1 MTDIKNFLNGSSLQV
16 SYINVRYKIEF
27 LIKRKNNENG
37 NYEVAKMNNQ
47 PIGFLDSGVGGL
59 TVVKEAMKQLPNET
73 IYYIGD
79 TLRCPYGPRPVE
91 EIKQFTWEMTRF
103 LLSKKVKMIV
113 IACNTATAI
122 ALEEIKEELDIPVVG
137 VIIPGARAALRLTSS
152 HRIGVIGTIGTINS
166 GEYTKAI
173 QRKVPKTEVFGLACP
188 KFVPIVESKQ
198 YESKIAKKVVDETL
212 EIFADKNID
221 TLVMGCTHYPLL
233 KPLIK
238 EKMGESVQLVDSG
251 AEAVSEVSML
261 LDYYDISADATDKGK
276 SHQLFATGS
285 KKLFEDI
292 THDWLGVEDISV
304 NRVNLP

>member
-1 MTDIKNFLNGSSLQV
+1 
-16 SYINVRYKIEF
+16 
-27 LIKRKNNENG
+27 
-37 NYEVAKMNNQ
+37 MNNQ

-59 TVVKEAMKQLPNET
+59 TVVKEAVKQLPNET
-73 IYYIGD
+73 VYYIGD

-91 EIKQFTWEMTRF
+91 EIKQFTWEMVRF
-103 LLSKKVKMIV
+103 LLSKNVKMIV

-122 ALEEIKEELDIPVVG
+122 ALEEIKESIDIPVVG

-152 HRIGVIGTIGTINS
+152 HRIGVIGTVGTINS

-173 QRKVPKTEVFGLACP
+173 QRKVPKTKVYGLACP

-198 YESKIAKKVVDETL
+198 YESAIAKKVVDETL
-212 EIFADKNID
+212 EAFSDKNID

-238 EKMGESVQLVDSG
+238 EKMGDSVQLVDSG
-251 AEAVSEVSML
+251 SEAVSEVSML

-276 SHQLFATGS
+276 NHQFFATGS

-292 THDWLGVEDISV
+292 THDWLSIEDISV
-304 NRVNLP
+304 NRVTLP